1 MFRTTDDFFRSI
13 RTGDFVQVS
22 WGDSKTHPWDGYGRM
37 GVVFLV
43 TQNYITVRSPAGYA
57 FCVGRHHVA
66 VGAKIRPLNRSEAQ
80 CSGSQ
85 SRSRRA
91 ARTR

>member
-1 MFRTTDDFFRSI
+1 MLRATDDFFHGI
-13 RTGDFVQVS
+13 HP
-22 WGDSKTHPWDGYGRM
+22 DSYVEVWWDNPKLRPWDGYGRR

-43 TQNYITVRSPAGYA
+43 TRNYIAVRGPAGYV

-66 VGAKIRPLNRSEAQ
+66 SGTKVRLVGGSEAQ

-85 SRSRRA
+85 SKSQ
-91 ARTR
+91 RTAKIK